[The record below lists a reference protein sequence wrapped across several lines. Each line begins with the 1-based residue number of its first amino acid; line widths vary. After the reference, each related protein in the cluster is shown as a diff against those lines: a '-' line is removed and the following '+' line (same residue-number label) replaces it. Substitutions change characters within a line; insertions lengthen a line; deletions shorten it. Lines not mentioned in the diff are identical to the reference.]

1 MDKRLAQLRREQV
14 QLIERVASQRAVLA
28 DQLAPLQ
35 KLIAAGDR
43 AAGWL
48 DGLTRYLRRH
58 PLPVLIAAAA
68 LVLFKPKAAWCWAQR
83 GLFVWRAWRTWRVQ
97 RNNMFRAIRL
107 WWL

>member
-14 QLIERVASQRAVLA
+14 QLIERIASERAVLA

-68 LVLFKPKAAWCWAQR
+68 LVLFKPKGAWRWAKR
-83 GLFVWRAWRTWRVQ
+83 GLFVWRTWRAL
-97 RNNMFRAIRL
+97 RARVPQEV
-107 WWL
+107 WHRWF

>member
-1 MDKRLAQLRREQV
+1 MDKRLAQLRREQL
-14 QLIERVASQRAVLA
+14 QLIERIASERAVLA

-48 DGLTRYLRRH
+48 DGLTHYLRRR

-68 LVLFKPKAAWCWAQR
+68 LVLFKPKAAWRWAQR
-83 GLFVWRAWRTWRVQ
+83 GLFVWRAWR
-97 RNNMFRAIRL
+97 A
-107 WWL
+107 